1 MSYLWTLDIPSEEV
15 LSSFLIL
22 ISVTHAREP
31 RSGPIVKPELDPLF
45 GLSILLQEFYWFN
58 INYLFKKEDTK
69 FEQELRNSCE
79 LLRQKNMELN

>member
-1 MSYLWTLDIPSEEV
+1 MSYLWTLDIPAEV
-15 LSSFLIL
+15 LSSFPIL

-58 INYLFKKEDTK
+58 INYLFKKEDKK

-79 LLRQKNMELN
+79 LL